1 MLKFTI
7 FPAIDLLKGRVVRL
21 QEGDPSRETDYSS
34 DPAEVAARWLDAG
47 AAWLHVINLDGALDQ
62 PDSASRQALQSILEV
77 TRQHGASI
85 QFGGGLR
92 SLALVEQVLDMGVD
106 RAIFGTL
113 AIEQPDELKNAV
125 VRWGPE
131 RIAASLDARQ
141 GMVKVRGWKE
151 GTTTSALNQAQE
163 LRKTGLD
170 WLIYTDIS
178 RDGMQTGLNLNATVE
193 IARSTGL
200 NIIAAGGLKD
210 WKDIDGACQA
220 GLSGVITGR
229 ALYEGNFE
237 PHQLFSYRCK
247 GRLG

>member
-7 FPAIDLLKGRVVRL
+7 FPAIDLRQGRVVRL
-21 QEGDPSRETDYSS
+21 QEGDPARETGYAS

-47 AAWLHVINLDGALDQ
+47 ADWLHVINLDGALDQ

-77 TRQHGASI
+77 TRRHGASI

-113 AIEQPDELKNAV
+113 AIEQPDELQKAISL
-125 VRWGPE
+125 WGTE

-151 GTTTSALNQAQE
+151 GTITSAMSQAQE
-163 LRKTGLD
+163 LRKTGLN

-193 IARSTGL
+193 IAQSTGI
-200 NIIAAGGLKD
+200 NVIAAGGLKD
-210 WKDIDGACQA
+210 WKDIENACQA

-229 ALYEGNFE
+229 ALYEGAFDSGE
-237 PHQLFSYRCK
+237 LFSYRCK